1 MMEQQPLSAAD
12 VGAVMRANGGYGFNG
27 GYGMPFMPMAYPMMN
42 NGFGNGGFGFGSDF
56 LAILLLFA
64 LFGGG
69 WGGGF
74 GGGFGGGALGLADGG
89 LLGYAI
95 GNNATKGDLTSG
107 LTNVQNGSKLDNIS
121 TQLCN
126 GFADVQG
133 SICNGV
139 NTINTGLLTGFGNS
153 NLANCQ
159 NTNAII
165 SAIDNARFAQQ
176 QCCCDVKSQLA
187 DNKYADLQTSN
198 AIQAQLA
205 QNGYQAQQC
214 CCENKAAIADLKYSV
229 ALENCADRE
238 AINMGIK
245 DILVNQTANTQK
257 ILDVLCQDKIDAKN
271 ETIAQLRQE
280 LLYSRGQ
287 ASQIAQTAELRA
299 GQNAEVDALYNRL
312 ASCPV
317 PTTPVYGRTPIF
329 TCNNAWNNGCD
340 CNSQF
345 V

>member
-1 MMEQQPLSAAD
+1 MEQQPLSAAD
-12 VGAVMRANGGYGFNG
+12 VKAVVGGNGYG
-27 GYGMPFMPMAYPMMN
+27 YPIMPMYPMMGGFGG
-42 NGFGNGGFGFGSDF
+42 GFGNGGFGFGGDF

-74 GGGFGGGALGLADGG
+74 GGFGGGLAGAGFGLADGG

-95 GNNATKGDLTSG
+95 GNNATKGDLSAG
-107 LTNVQNGSKLDNIS
+107 LTNVQNGSKLDNLSTQIGTGFANTS

-126 GFADVQG
+126 GFADVQ
-133 SICNGV
+133 SAICNGI
-139 NTINTGLLTGFGNS
+139 NTVNTGLLTGFGNT
-153 NLANCQ
+153 NLNACQ
-159 NTNAII
+159 NTNAITNAI
-165 SAIDNARFAQQ
+165 SDSKFA
-176 QCCCDVKSQLA
+176 A
-187 DNKYADLQTSN
+187 LQSAN
-198 AIQAQLA
+198 AIQSQLA
-205 QNGYQAQQC
+205 QNAFNAEKC
-214 CCENKAAIADLKYSV
+214 CCENRAGLADLKYTV
-229 ALENCADRE
+229 ATENCADRAALE
-238 AINMGIK
+238 MGVR
-245 DILVNQTANTQK
+245 DIITNQTANTQK
-257 ILDVLCQDKIDAKN
+257 ILDTLCQDKIDSKN

-329 TCNNAWNNGCD
+329 TCNNGLNNGCG
-340 CNSQF
+340 CNGGQF
-345 V
+345 IQ

>member
-1 MMEQQPLSAAD
+1 MEQQPLSAAD
-12 VGAVMRANGGYGFNG
+12 VGAVMRANGGYGY
-27 GYGMPFMPMAYPMMN
+27 GYGMPMFYPAMGGFGG
-42 NGFGNGGFGFGSDF
+42 GFGNGGFGFGGDL
-56 LAILLLFA
+56 LAILLLFG

-74 GGGFGGGALGLADGG
+74 GGFGGGLAGAGFGLADGG

-95 GNNATKGDLTSG
+95 GNNATKGDLSSG
-107 LTNVQNGSKLDNIS
+107 LQNVQNGSKLDSIS
-121 TQLCN
+121 TQIGAGFANNATQLCN
-126 GFADVQG
+126 GFADVQS

-139 NTINTGLLTGFGNS
+139 NTINTGLLTGFANS

-159 NTNAII
+159 NTNAVI

-176 QCCCDVKSQLA
+176 QCCCDTK
-187 DNKYADLQTSN
+187 T
-198 AIQAQLA
+198 
-205 QNGYQAQQC
+205 
-214 CCENKAAIADLKYSV
+214 AIADLKYTV
-229 ALENCADRE
+229 ATENCADRAALE
-238 AINMGIK
+238 MGIR
-245 DILVNQTANTQK
+245 DVITNQTANTQK
-257 ILDVLCQDKIDAKN
+257 ILDTLCQDKIDAKN

-287 ASQIAQTAELRA
+287 ASQIAQTAELKA

-329 TCNNAWNNGCD
+329 TCNNNGCG
-340 CNSQF
+340 CNGGQF
-345 V
+345 IQ